1 VKDVESGLT
10 TQLYNFPESETSSR
24 SLITAVHQFDP
35 STVLF
40 GSFPS
45 GLHIVDLRQRYAVYQ
60 GRLPKAPSAGQATP
74 LSIKNVQ
81 VNDNAFV
88 VCGRFPSVLM
98 YDIRG
103 GLRPTCSIYSGADS
117 LSSMTTG
124 TGDIV
129 VAGGSYRG
137 TPDII
142 ITDDKVEEHLSVLTF
157 EL

>member
-10 TQLYNFPESETSSR
+10 TQLYNFPESEASNR

-35 STVLF
+35 STLLF

-45 GLHIVDLRQRYAVYQ
+45 GLHIVDLRQRYVVCQ
-60 GRLPKAPSAGQATP
+60 GGLPKAPSAGQATP
-74 LSIKNVQ
+74 LSIKTCQ
-81 VNDNAFV
+81 INDNAFV

-98 YDIRG
+98 YDIRR
-103 GLRPTCSIYSGADS
+103 GLKPSASIYSGADS
-117 LSSMTTG
+117 LSSMTAG

-137 TPDII
+137 TSNIVII
-142 ITDDKVEEHLSVLTF
+142 LTTRSRNT
-157 EL
+157 